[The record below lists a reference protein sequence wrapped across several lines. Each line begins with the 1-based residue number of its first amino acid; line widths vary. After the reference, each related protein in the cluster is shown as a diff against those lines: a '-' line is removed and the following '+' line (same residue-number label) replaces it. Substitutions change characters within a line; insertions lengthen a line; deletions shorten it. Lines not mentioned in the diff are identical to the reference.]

1 MFETSPKPSPDA
13 DGFAAHRFAAF
24 EHQNVI
30 PLGHIVDL
38 EGIVRLADAVGHIR
52 CVQLPDENG
61 IVGGVVLHI
70 NTVPSAIHR
79 QVMVGDIDGMAF
91 AADNHGIGMMVYD
104 PTLFLQ
110 KYCFLLCFSGSSIR
124 ISLPI

>member
-1 MFETSPKPSPDA
+1 M
-13 DGFAAHRFAAF
+13 
-24 EHQNVI
+24 I

-52 CVQLPDENG
+52 CGHLPDENG

-70 NTVPSAIHR
+70 ATVPSAIHR

-104 PTLFLQ
+104 PTLILQ